1 VAVSDPLPG
10 APDPWASS
18 TIPPWRAGP
27 PYAMTEMI
35 AAEPALAERLARRLV
50 ADAAV
55 SDLASAVRTAA
66 DSASAITITGC
77 GTSEHAAIGGAEILN
92 AALTRV
98 GKRPVVRALQAFETL
113 RHPEPAGLLVA
124 VSHEGGTEATIEA
137 MRVAR
142 AAGVRVGLVTV
153 SGRSPAAALADM
165 VVETAEQDRSWCHTV
180 GYLSPV
186 VVFGAIGASL
196 AGEQL
201 DALALRALLD
211 AAELGPAAEEVAA
224 QLLPCERLIVAGFG
238 VDYATARELALKI
251 EEGARLPAV
260 AHEVETVRHGHL
272 AAADRRTGLVLVW
285 SDAEPLP
292 ASILRRQLGLLEAA
306 AALTMPAAAILDVE
320 NGPRVPLE
328 LTPAGR
334 LSIPSTRRMDPALEA
349 LAGAAIPLQLL
360 TERLARARGVNPDTL
375 GREDP
380 RQVAAAG

>member
-1 VAVSDPLPG
+1 MAVSGPLQG

-18 TIPPWRAGP
+18 TVPPWRDGP

-55 SDLASAVRTAA
+55 SDVASAVRTTA
-66 DSASAITITGC
+66 DAGAAITITGC
-77 GTSEHAAIGGAEILN
+77 GTSEHAAMGGAEILN
-92 AALTRV
+92 AALTRA
-98 GKRPVVRALQAFETL
+98 GKRPVARALQAFETL
-113 RHPEPAGLLVA
+113 RHSEPGGLLVA

-142 AAGVRVGLVTV
+142 ASGVRVGLVTV
-153 SGRSPAAALADM
+153 SGRSPAAELADV

-180 GYLSPV
+180 WYLSPV
-186 VVFGAIGASL
+186 VAFGAIGAAV

-211 AAELGPAAEEVAA
+211 AAEQGPVAEEVAA
-224 QLLPCERLIVAGFG
+224 HLLPCERLIVAGFG

-285 SDAEPLP
+285 SDAEQLP
-292 ASILRRQLGLLEAA
+292 ASIVSRQVGLLEAA
-306 AALTMPAAAILDVE
+306 AALAMPVAAILDVA

-334 LSIPSTRRMDPALEA
+334 LSIPSTRRMRPVLEA

-360 TERLARARGVNPDTL
+360 TERLARARRVNPDTL

>member
-1 VAVSDPLPG
+1 MSEPLAG

-18 TIPPWRAGP
+18 TIPPWRAEP

-50 ADAAV
+50 ADAVV
-55 SDLASAVRTAA
+55 SDLASAVRTTA
-66 DSASAITITGC
+66 DAGAAITITGC

-113 RHPEPAGLLVA
+113 RHPEPAGLQIA

-153 SGRSPAAALADM
+153 SGRSPAAALAD
-165 VVETAEQDRSWCHTV
+165 VVIETAEQDRSWCHTV

-186 VVFGAIGASL
+186 VAFGAIGA
-196 AGEQL
+196 AVANEQL
-201 DALALRALLD
+201 DALALRALLE
-211 AAELGPAAEEVAA
+211 AAEQGLGAEELATH
-224 QLLPCERLIVAGFG
+224 LLPCERLIVAGFG

-260 AHEVETVRHGHL
+260 AHQVETVRHGHL

-285 SDAEPLP
+285 SDAEQLP
-292 ASILRRQLGLLEAA
+292 GSVARRHNGLLEAA
-306 AALTMPAAAILDVE
+306 AALSMPAAAILDVV

-334 LSIPSTRRMDPALEA
+334 LSIPSTRRMHPVLEA

-360 TERLARARGVNPDTL
+360 AERLARARGVNPDTL

>member
-1 VAVSDPLPG
+1 M
-10 APDPWASS
+10 
-18 TIPPWRAGP
+18 PPWRAGP

-35 AAEPALAERLARRLV
+35 AAEPALAERLGRRLI

-66 DSASAITITGC
+66 DSGAAITITGC

-92 AALTRV
+92 AALRRV
-98 GKRPVVRALQAFETL
+98 GKRPVVRALQALETL

-137 MRVAR
+137 MRGAR
-142 AAGVRVGLVTV
+142 ASGVRVGLVSV
-153 SGRSPAAALADM
+153 SGRSPAAALAD
-165 VVETAEQDRSWCHTV
+165 VVIETAEQDRSWCHTV

-186 VVFGAIGASL
+186 VAFGAIGASL

-211 AAELGPAAEEVAA
+211 AAEQGTAAEEVAA

-260 AHEVETVRHGHL
+260 AHDVETVRHGHL

-285 SDAEPLP
+285 SDAEQLP
-292 ASILRRQLGLLEAA
+292 ASIVRRQLGLLEGA
-306 AALTMPAAAILDVE
+306 AALTMRAAAILDVV
-320 NGPRVPLE
+320 NGPRIPLE

-334 LSIPSTRRMDPALEA
+334 LSIPSARRMHPALEA

>member
-1 VAVSDPLPG
+1 
-10 APDPWASS
+10 
-18 TIPPWRAGP
+18 
-27 PYAMTEMI
+27 MTEMI
-35 AAEPALAERLARRLV
+35 AAESALAERLARRLV
-50 ADAAV
+50 ADTAV
-55 SDLASAVRTAA
+55 TDLASAVRTAS
-66 DSASAITITGC
+66 DSGAALTITGC
-77 GTSEHAAIGGAEILN
+77 GTSEHAAMGGAEILN
-92 AALTRV
+92 AALTRA
-98 GKRPVVRALQAFETL
+98 GKRPVARALQAFETL
-113 RHPEPAGLLVA
+113 RHSEPGGLLVA

-142 AAGVRVGLVTV
+142 ASGVRVGLVTV
-153 SGRSPAAALADM
+153 SGRSPAAELADV

-186 VVFGAIGASL
+186 VAFGAIGAAV

-211 AAELGPAAEEVAA
+211 AAEQGPVAEEVAA
-224 QLLPCERLIVAGFG
+224 HLLPCERLIVAGFG

-285 SDAEPLP
+285 SDAEQLP
-292 ASILRRQLGLLEAA
+292 ASIVSRQVGLLEAA
-306 AALTMPAAAILDVE
+306 AALAMPVAAILDVA

-334 LSIPSTRRMDPALEA
+334 LSIPSTRRMRPVLEA

-360 TERLARARGVNPDTL
+360 TERLARARRVNPDTL